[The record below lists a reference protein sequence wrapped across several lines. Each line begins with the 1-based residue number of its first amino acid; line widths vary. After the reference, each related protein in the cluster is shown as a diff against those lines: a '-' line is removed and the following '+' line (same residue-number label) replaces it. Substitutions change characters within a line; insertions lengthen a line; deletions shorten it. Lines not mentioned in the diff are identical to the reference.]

1 MEESIYGRGLVDV
14 GGGMS
19 DQADDTEPIRDIPEF
34 KDREVTGEKRKALIR
49 AWKRWKKEK
58 DKGQT

>member
-1 MEESIYGRGLVDV
+1 
-14 GGGMS
+14 MS

-49 AWKRWKKEK
+49 VWKQWKKEK

>member
-1 MEESIYGRGLVDV
+1 
-14 GGGMS
+14 MS

>member
-1 MEESIYGRGLVDV
+1 
-14 GGGMS
+14 MS
-19 DQADDTEPIRDIPEF
+19 DRADDNEIRDIPEF
-34 KDREVTGEKRKALIR
+34 KDREVTGDKRKALIT